1 MKFIPKVAGLA
12 VAAPSQAEGCA
23 SGSGGGWG
31 GGGYCDF
38 DYWPDGSYMHCAR
51 VYVMG
56 FGGESCNRIY
66 PPAP

>member
-38 DYWPDGSYMHCAR
+38 D
-51 VYVMG
+51 
-56 FGGESCNRIY
+56 
-66 PPAP
+66 